1 MHCLCLGR
9 QALPG
14 GVSLL
19 YAFIQNI
26 CSCHE
31 CNGSMS
37 PQKEQNFVHTVYIYF
52 VSLLESVLYLFV
64 CEPSVRIH
72 KRIHTA
78 CDVMGVL
85 RSFAPF
91 EPRS

>member
-31 CNGSMS
+31 CNGSMI
-37 PQKEQNFVHTVYIYF
+37 PQKEHNFVHTVYIFILSACSNPSCTCSCASLQY
-52 VSLLESVLYLFV
+52 VS
-64 CEPSVRIH
+64 
-72 KRIHTA
+72 
-78 CDVMGVL
+78 
-85 RSFAPF
+85 
-91 EPRS
+91 